1 VSDSDSVQH
10 QRIAD
15 LTAHNVNH
23 TGGTLHLRGL
33 SFLSDAPS
41 NTKPVHHHGDISTA
55 SPGSECGKVT
65 SSPGYSGITMTKN
78 PAPDH
83 INTYPYRA
91 YFPKHS
97 PLQTDSAPKHTPKPH
112 LSTKPTPTSHSIIIH
127 ATKTEVYL
135 RRPSPPAI
143 AFHAPIRV
151 TSKYI
156 LHPMHPA
163 PIYANALV
171 PRPIL
176 IPSMLSFSTR

>member
-1 VSDSDSVQH
+1 VTQI
-10 QRIAD
+10 Q
-15 LTAHNVNH
+15 
-23 TGGTLHLRGL
+23 
-33 SFLSDAPS
+33 S
-41 NTKPVHHHGDISTA
+41 NTKALPTLPHTRKPYGGHTSSSRSLLSFRRTIKHKTSAPPWRQFHSITRIGMR
-55 SPGSECGKVT
+55 KVT

-97 PLQTDSAPKHTPKPH
+97 PLQTDSAPKHTSKPH
-112 LSTKPTPTSHSIIIH
+112 LSTKSTPTSHSIIIH
-127 ATKTEVYL
+127 STKTEVYL
-135 RRPSPPAI
+135 HRPSPPAI